1 MRIFGIYCFNKIYQ
15 NHTNRFFLFRCESM
29 REIDGEREK
38 ESWSEM
44 KRENVGKRI
53 RDSDTRRIEEE
64 KSRCPYNLHDEP

>member
-1 MRIFGIYCFNKIYQ
+1 
-15 NHTNRFFLFRCESM
+15 M

-53 RDSDTRRIEEE
+53 RDSDTRRTEEE